1 MAKQISQ
8 SFALLDI
15 STPCGRE
22 EAKDGGGGE
31 EPLDQGAGRPGTAQ
45 GEGEINTK

>member
-22 EAKDGGGGE
+22 EAEDGGGGE
-31 EPLDQGAGRPGTAQ
+31 EPLDQGAGRPCAAQ
-45 GEGEINTK
+45 GEGEMNTK